1 MTRIIS
7 GRLRGKIIR
16 APGNL
21 PVRPTTDFAK
31 ESLFNILNNHFVFE
45 NIKALDLF
53 AGTGNLSYEL
63 ASRGCEDIIAV
74 DLSNRCHQFI
84 EKTAKEL
91 GFEGLKSRRANALD
105 FVKREYR
112 EYDLIIADPP
122 YDYEEYAALIEAIF
136 SNDRL
141 SKDGMLVIEH
151 DSKGDLSESKYFFE
165 SRKYGK
171 VRFTFFQ
178 FPEESESEPEELD
191 RGD

>member
-7 GRLRGKIIR
+7 GRLRGKIVR

-31 ESLFNILNNHFVFE
+31 ESLFNILNNNFVFE

-63 ASRGCEDIIAV
+63 ASRGCEDIVAV
-74 DLSNRCHQFI
+74 DLSNKCQQFI

-91 GFEGLKSRRANALD
+91 NFTGLKTRKANALD
-105 FVKREYR
+105 FLKREFR

-122 YDYEEYAALIEAIF
+122 YDYEEYSELIEIIF
-136 SNDRL
+136 TNKLL

-151 DSKGDLSESKYFFE
+151 DSRGDLSESEFFFE
-165 SRKYGK
+165 TRKYGK

-178 FPEESESEPEELD
+178 HPEES
-191 RGD
+191 

>member
-7 GRLRGKIIR
+7 GRLRGKIVR

-31 ESLFNILNNHFVFE
+31 ESLFNILNNNFVFE

-63 ASRGCEDIIAV
+63 ASRGCDDIVAV
-74 DLSNRCHQFI
+74 DLSNRCQQFI

-91 GFEGLKSRRANALD
+91 GFEGLKTRRANALD

-122 YDYEEYAALIEAIF
+122 YDYLEYTELIDAIF
-136 SNDRL
+136 FHKIL

-151 DSKGDLSESKYFFE
+151 DSRGDLSDSEYFFE
-165 SRKYGK
+165 TRKYGK

-178 FPEESESEPEELD
+178 IPEETE
-191 RGD
+191 

>member
-7 GRLRGKIIR
+7 GRLRGKIVR

-31 ESLFNILNNHFVFE
+31 ESLFNILNNNFAFE

-63 ASRGCEDIIAV
+63 ASRGCEDIVAV
-74 DLSNRCHQFI
+74 DLSNRCQQFI

-91 GFEGLKSRRANALD
+91 GFSGLKTRKANALD
-105 FVKREYR
+105 FLKREFR

-122 YDYEEYAALIEAIF
+122 YDYEEYSELIEIIF
-136 SNDRL
+136 TNNLL

-151 DSKGDLSESKYFFE
+151 DSRGDLSESEYFFE
-165 SRKYGK
+165 TRKYGK

-178 FPEESESEPEELD
+178 HPEES
-191 RGD
+191 

>member
-7 GRLRGKIIR
+7 GRLRGKIIK

-31 ESLFNILNNHFVFE
+31 ESLFNIINNNFHFE

-63 ASRGCEDIIAV
+63 ASRGCNDVVAV

-91 GFEGLKSRRANALD
+91 NFEGLKSRKANALD
-105 FVKREYR
+105 FVKRETR

-122 YDYEEYAALIEAIF
+122 YDYEEYTKLIEAIF
-136 SNDRL
+136 AKNLL
-141 SKDGMLVIEH
+141 SKDGMLVMEH
-151 DSKGDLSESKYFFE
+151 DIRGDLSDSEYFYE
-165 SRKYGK
+165 TRKYGK

-178 FPEESESEPEELD
+178 HPQESE
-191 RGD
+191 

>member
-7 GRLRGKIIR
+7 GRLRGKIIK

-31 ESLFNILNNHFVFE
+31 ESLFNILNNNFHFE

-63 ASRGCEDIIAV
+63 ASRGCEDIVAV
-74 DLSNRCHQFI
+74 DLSNRCQQFI

-91 GFEGLKSRRANALD
+91 NFTGLKTRRANALD

-122 YDYEEYAALIEAIF
+122 YDYEEYDALIEAIF
-136 SNDRL
+136 FHKIIA
-141 SKDGMLVIEH
+141 KDGMLVIEH
-151 DSKGDLSESKYFFE
+151 DSRGDLSDSDYFHE
-165 SRKYGK
+165 TRKYGK
-171 VRFTFFQ
+171 VRFSFFQ
-178 FPEESESEPEELD
+178 YPEENE
-191 RGD
+191 